1 MEPHSSTLMTL
12 NGVQNEFL
20 PESVLPLCAS
30 PILVFV
36 FASNYLKII
45 AGTTQQ
51 LMTQRSSGYVL
62 ALRLHG

>member
-1 MEPHSSTLMTL
+1 MLIMASGIARGHVCTTAAMTVEL
-12 NGVQNEFL
+12 RN
-20 PESVLPLCAS
+20 S